1 MKIRTFINKNVL
13 LFVKMLFLISL
24 HIQVIIIMI
33 WYELSLGGGKMDLE
47 SKLQE
52 LKYEYVHLQGDLE
65 KIESTG
71 HPTKK
76 MTDRLAALEKE
87 IKEVRQAIKNQ

>member
-1 MKIRTFINKNVL
+1 
-13 LFVKMLFLISL
+13 
-24 HIQVIIIMI
+24 VIE
-33 WYELSLGGGKMDLE
+33 YELSLGGGKMDLE

-71 HPTKK
+71 HPTHK
-76 MTDRLAALEKE
+76 MTDRLAELEAE
-87 IKEVRQAIKNQ
+87 IKAVRQELKNK

>member
-1 MKIRTFINKNVL
+1 MN
-13 LFVKMLFLISL
+13 
-24 HIQVIIIMI
+24 
-33 WYELSLGGGKMDLE
+33 LE

-52 LKYEYVHLQGDLE
+52 LKYEYAHLQGDLE

-76 MTDRLAALEKE
+76 MTDRLATLEKE

>member
-1 MKIRTFINKNVL
+1 
-13 LFVKMLFLISL
+13 
-24 HIQVIIIMI
+24 
-33 WYELSLGGGKMDLE
+33 MDLE

-71 HPTKK
+71 HPNAK
-76 MTDRLAALEKE
+76 MTDRLHDLEQQ
-87 IKEVRQAIKNQ
+87 IKEVRQALKNK